1 VSTQSAPDMY
11 DEIQSPSNFEVE
23 PLFKRGADINQIW
36 ELSQDA
42 RDKFVQVRKRDIQH
56 NGY

>member
-1 VSTQSAPDMY
+1 LLSEVLR
-11 DEIQSPSNFEVE
+11 IEVE